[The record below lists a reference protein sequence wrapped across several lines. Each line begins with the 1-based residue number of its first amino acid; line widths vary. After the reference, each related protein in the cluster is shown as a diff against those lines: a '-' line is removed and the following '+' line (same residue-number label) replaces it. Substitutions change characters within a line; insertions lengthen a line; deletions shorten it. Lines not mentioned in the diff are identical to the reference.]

1 MEHFHCS
8 PSPHPSLSQ
17 APLSLSFP
25 SPLLWGRT
33 SKQLWSRWDRGRGS
47 LGDSTTHTHT
57 HTHTRTHTH
66 THTHTHGPKMANKQS
81 NTALWAV
88 TGWQLQTGL
97 DSKRAR
103 PLLMTVLT
111 SIMQFHVPV
120 LSCISC
126 QNTHTHTKCAR
137 LCTQAAQKRNPS
149 GRKACTDLITER
161 IIRPTFNL
169 VIIDLK
175 KLMNKTLSYL
185 TIISCRGQSSL
196 QNSPQPHKKKRKKS
210 WVELFS
216 FRSLI

>member
-1 MEHFHCS
+1 
-8 PSPHPSLSQ
+8 
-17 APLSLSFP
+17 
-25 SPLLWGRT
+25 
-33 SKQLWSRWDRGRGS
+33 
-47 LGDSTTHTHT
+47 
-57 HTHTRTHTH
+57 
-66 THTHTHGPKMANKQS
+66 MANKQS

-103 PLLMTVLT
+103 PLLMTVLS

-120 LSCISC
+120 LSHISC
-126 QNTHTHTKCAR
+126 QNTHTHTNTLQNARACALKLHRKDIR
-137 LCTQAAQKRNPS
+137 LVEKLAQIWKR
-149 GRKACTDLITER
+149 
-161 IIRPTFNL
+161 IRRPIFNL

-210 WVELFS
+210 WDELFS